1 MNHGKK
7 LRKLNVYSAQR
18 ASLIRNMT
26 VSLLR
31 EESVTTTEARAKEI
45 KREAEKVIT
54 LCKDES
60 LATRRLAFA
69 RLRDEEV
76 LKKLYGPLRD
86 RFLERNGG
94 YVRLFR
100 VGYRRG
106 DGSPLC
112 LIKLV

>member
-1 MNHGKK
+1 MTHGKK

-69 RLRDEEV
+69 KLRDEEV

-112 LIKLV
+112 MIKLV

>member
-1 MNHGKK
+1 MRHGKK
-7 LRKLNVYSAQR
+7 LKKLNLYSAQR

-54 LCKDES
+54 LCKDDS

-69 RLRDEEV
+69 KIRDEEV

-86 RFLERNGG
+86 RFLEKNGG
-94 YVRLFR
+94 YTRIFK

-106 DGSPLC
+106 DGAPLC
-112 LIKLV
+112 TVKLS

>member
-69 RLRDEEV
+69 RVRDEEV

>member
-1 MNHGKK
+1 MTHGKK
-7 LRKLNVYSAQR
+7 LRKLNLYSAQR

-69 RLRDEEV
+69 KLRDEEV

>member
-1 MNHGKK
+1 MRHGKK
-7 LRKLNVYSAQR
+7 LRKLNLYSAQR

-31 EESVTTTEARAKEI
+31 EESVTTTVARAKEI

-54 LCKDES
+54 LCKDET
-60 LATRRLAFA
+60 LATRRIAFA
-69 RLRDEEV
+69 QLRDEEV

-106 DGSPLC
+106 DGAPMC
-112 LIKLV
+112 TVKLS

>member
-1 MNHGKK
+1 MTHGKK

-69 RLRDEEV
+69 KLRDEEV

-112 LIKLV
+112 MLKLV

>member
-1 MNHGKK
+1 M
-7 LRKLNVYSAQR
+7 
-18 ASLIRNMT
+18 
-26 VSLLR
+26 
-31 EESVTTTEARAKEI
+31 TTTEARAKEI

-69 RLRDEEV
+69 RVRDEEV

>member
-1 MNHGKK
+1 MTHGKK

-69 RLRDEEV
+69 KLRDEDV

-112 LIKLV
+112 MLKLV

>member
-1 MNHGKK
+1 MTHGKK
-7 LRKLNVYSAQR
+7 LRKLNLYSAQR

-69 RLRDEEV
+69 KLRDEEV

-86 RFLERNGG
+86 RFLDRNGG

-112 LIKLV
+112 MIKLV